1 MWFSH
6 ITQRSY
12 FGVILLLYTTKFAV
26 FAYNVFMPNTPAPDS
41 RPPMRVYVVCDQTA
55 TAPIWGYLIREKG
68 LVAILETVVARAMD
82 HALEDVPDLIV
93 IDINAPHAQ
102 RMELCKRYRTLS
114 SSPILLF
121 LPANNEN
128 EVLEAYQNGVD
139 ECVVKP
145 VSPAIFLAKIL
156 AWSRRS
162 WSQPMSP
169 LRTGPLKLD
178 PAHRSAVAA
187 TGQEVRLTNLEFRL
201 LHLLMSRPG
210 YIFKAEEI
218 MQTVWGMEEADLAL
232 LKNVVYRL
240 RRKLEDETGKAVLI
254 QTRPGG
260 YSFLD
265 QA

>member
-1 MWFSH
+1 MLLSVT
-6 ITQRSY
+6 IISY
-12 FGVILLLYTTKFAV
+12 NQNML
-26 FAYNVFMPNTPAPDS
+26 NTSPPEPRAPL
-41 RPPMRVYVVCDQTA
+41 RVYVVCDQTA

-82 HALEDVPDLIV
+82 HALEDIPDLIV

-102 RMELCKRYRTLS
+102 RIELSKRYRALS

-121 LPANNEN
+121 LPASNES
-128 EVLEAYQNGVD
+128 EILEAYQSGVD

-145 VSPAIFLAKIL
+145 VSPAIFLAKIM
-156 AWSRRS
+156 AWAKRS

-169 LRTGPLKLD
+169 LRTGPLRLD
-178 PAHRSAVAA
+178 PAHRFAVTAS
-187 TGQEVRLTNLEFRL
+187 GQEVRLTNLEFRL

-210 YIFKAEEI
+210 YVFKADEI
-218 MQTVWGMEEADLAL
+218 MQTVWGMEKADLAL

-240 RRKLEDETGKAVLI
+240 RRKLEEETGEAALI

-265 QA
+265 Q

>member
-1 MWFSH
+1 MIAIS
-6 ITQRSY
+6 
-12 FGVILLLYTTKFAV
+12 
-26 FAYNVFMPNTPAPDS
+26 AYNDSMLNIPSPDT
-41 RPPMRVYVVCDQTA
+41 RPPLRVYVVCDQSA

-82 HALEDVPDLIV
+82 HALEDIPDLIV

-102 RMELCKRYRTLS
+102 RIELCKRYRALS

-128 EVLEAYQNGVD
+128 EILEAYQSGVD

-156 AWSRRS
+156 AWAQRS
-162 WSQPMSP
+162 WAQPMSP

-187 TGQEVRLTNLEFRL
+187 TGNEVRLTNLEFRL

-210 YIFKAEEI
+210 HVFKADEI
-218 MQTVWGMEEADLAL
+218 IQTVWGMEKADLAL

-240 RRKLEDETGKAVLI
+240 RRKLEEETGETSLI

-265 QA
+265 Q